1 MDKNENV
8 LKSGSRKLVDRTGN
22 KDYYIGLDIGTNS
35 VGWALTDD
43 KYNLQKIKSDKKD
56 KSTWGV
62 RLFEKADTAE
72 GRRTKRSMRRRY
84 DRRRVRLNYLK
95 ALFAPEINK
104 IDPSFFKRLENS
116 YLYVNKDKKT
126 GPRIDYA
133 NKNNIKLYKKSN
145 RFHLFEGEGITDEE
159 YYKDFPTIYHLR
171 SALITGKITKASI
184 NDSDKVET
192 EEPYVPSYNLYD
204 PRLVFLALHSLLK
217 SRGHF
222 LFDIDMD
229 SYKNGDHLKEN
240 IESIADI
247 LSLSIANDPNYKED
261 LVKLYKNEL
270 SELKKDKDN
279 DGNSRVVEYKTKTEK
294 NNKFKELVKVKSN
307 ASEIEDLN
315 FNECQKL
322 FYNII
327 ALSFGSPLTLKAPKD
342 EEKSLLEDFIEEIKI
357 DFNDEKFED
366 KLQEV
371 EVINDKIANAIKR
384 SYEVYVWSLL
394 SPILKD
400 KEYLCEGKIETYN
413 KHKEDLH
420 NLKCAIREILKDDI
434 DRDKKFKQ
442 IFDKKPGCFTYDAYV
457 HHREGK
463 GDGAKKEEEKSRLK
477 KFEKYIDEIISNN
490 RFKKYEEN
498 NENGKKIEKEIKDGT
513 FLPVLR
519 STENS
524 IVPNAVIKKE
534 YIEILKKAKENG
546 LSFLGETDKSKFKND
561 GSNKTPYDKILSLV
575 NFKIL
580 YYVGPLA
587 YERTMGVDDEEKEE
601 SINKWVVRKEEYKN
615 KEIMPWVFD
624 ESIDKGKTRTAF
636 ITRMTSYC
644 TYLRGCKVLPKNS
657 IYYQKMLV
665 LEELNNIRITI
676 NNKQISYNSDEAI
689 KLKQYI
695 FKEIYEKRA
704 TPPTVNQI
712 KTAIVS
718 YCKENYGDA
727 IKGKDIELSKIGGDD
742 ETKFKHSL
750 TSYFAFKNAFK
761 TSDGEE
767 IPLPDSE
774 KEELIKIYTVFG
786 KETEAAKEETETK
799 ENKDEKLRKY
809 NSLDESI
816 RNKIHNALSKISG
829 WGKYSKAFLTELTV
843 KNPAT
848 GTCDNILTWLW
859 NTNYNVSYLMSM
871 QTSDGNFEDKVNEF
885 NKNKTQTKNIRD
897 IKFSDIDALYVPI
910 STKRAIWQSVRII
923 KELIRIAGCSPKKIF
938 VETTRGDGEKGKT
951 TPSRHD
957 SLEEKYNKKEIKK
970 QAHEIQIDIDN
981 DLSPDLEK
989 YKNNLSS
996 ERLYLYFMQ
1005 CGRDMYTGDIIP
1017 IEDVIKGVNYDT
1029 DHIFARSLTD
1039 DDSVIDN
1046 KVLVSKTLNE
1056 DIKGNKTLMTSG
1068 VIKDRNKVEK
1078 LWKFL
1083 GDKEFIS
1090 KEKYRRLEY
1099 SLNHERLEES
1109 EVEGFINRQIVE
1121 TSQSTKAVMDLL
1133 KSYSFKING
1142 NVSSPEIVPV
1152 KAHLVSEFRNENMM
1166 YKSRTIN
1173 DMHHAKDA
1181 YLNIVVGNVY
1191 NTELTHNHWKD
1202 KLRNDGDDL
1211 NISSGIY
1218 KKKIIKSPDGTIAWV
1233 KNETIK
1239 TIESTMNREDVLL
1252 TRMQTTDKGELF
1264 EDGVNSF
1271 KIKMYNNNKTKNS
1284 KLPDVDAITPIKDK
1298 DVYYGYKDG
1307 GQCVA
1312 FFIYKQGKG
1321 KTRKAYICGLP
1332 QYYFYRLKQENKPIN
1347 EIIES
1352 YITNVLKKKDVELID
1367 NIILKQNF
1375 LLEKK
1380 NDNGRFIGYASGGT
1394 DLKQAFFPLY
1404 GDFEPYA
1411 IQICKF
1417 FEKRAKDRNYSL
1429 SDFNFR
1435 KDLYKDKDH
1444 KIRDYAKEEQRDLK
1458 RPRLTKEKNI
1468 EFFNFIVNLH
1478 KTEPFKNRPGSID
1491 KKSEGKPI
1499 SDLGKIDQFFLK
1511 LYVEDQKDQEDQ
1523 LETLYNLMKY
1533 MNGKRCNLPK
1543 TIKGYYKRDEY
1554 GNYLDKDG
1562 KTATD
1567 PGKRIRLDEKEI
1579 FNDCGRMKDGS
1590 FFRVEKGEKIRF
1602 INQSVT
1608 GLFENSF
1615 TISSEEE

>member
-1 MDKNENV
+1 MGKNENV
-8 LKSGSRKLVDRTGN
+8 LKNGSKKLVDRTGN

-43 KYNLQKIKSDKKD
+43 KYNLQKVRSDKKD

-62 RLFEKADTAE
+62 RSFEKADTAK
-72 GRRTKRSMRRRY
+72 GRRMSRSMRRRY

-116 YLYVNKDKKT
+116 YLYVNKDNMT

-133 NKNNIKLYKKSN
+133 NKNNIKLYQKSN

-159 YYKDFPTIYHLR
+159 YYRDFPTIYHLR
-171 SALITGKITKASI
+171 SALITGKITKAFI
-184 NDSDKVET
+184 NDNNKVET
-192 EEPYVPSYNLYD
+192 KSPYVPSYNLYD

-247 LSLSIANDPNYKED
+247 LSVSIANEPNYKGD

-270 SELKKDKDN
+270 TEQKKDK
-279 DGNSRVVEYKTKTEK
+279 NSDDKNKVVEYKIKTKNAK
-294 NNKFKELVKVKSN
+294 IKKFKELVKVKSN
-307 ASEIEDLN
+307 ASEIDVKERQD
-315 FNECQKL
+315 L

-327 ALSFGSPLTLKAPKD
+327 ELSFGKTKFEKSKD
-342 EEKSLLEDFIEEIKI
+342 TETSLLEGLEEEVEI
-357 DFNDEKFED
+357 DFSDEKFEG
-366 KLQEV
+366 KLQKLED
-371 EVINDKIANAIKR
+371 INNKIGAAIR
-384 SYEVYVWSLL
+384 ISYEIYVWAIL
-394 SPILKD
+394 SGILKGE
-400 KEYLCEGKIETYN
+400 KYKYICEGKIETYN

-420 NLKCAIREILKDDI
+420 NLKCAIREILKDDV

-442 IFDKKPGCFTYDAYV
+442 IFDKQTGCFTYDAYV

-477 KFEKYIDEIISNN
+477 KFEKYIDEIISNG
-490 RFKKYEEN
+490 RFKEYKEN

-534 YIEILKKAKENG
+534 YYEILEKAKENG
-546 LSFLGETDKSKFKND
+546 LSFLDEKDKSKFKND
-561 GSNKTPYDKILSLV
+561 GSKKTPYDKILSLV
-575 NFKIL
+575 DFKIP

-587 YERTMGVDDEEKEE
+587 YERSMGIDDEEKEE
-601 SINKWVVRKEEYKN
+601 SIRKWVVRNKGYED

-624 ESIDKGKTRTAF
+624 EAINKGETRKVFID
-636 ITRMTSYC
+636 RMVSDC

-676 NNKQISYNSDEAI
+676 NNNAIPYDSVEAI
-689 KLKQYI
+689 KIKQYV
-695 FKEIYEKRA
+695 FKNVYEKKVS
-704 TPPTVNQI
+704 PPTVNQI
-712 KTAIVS
+712 KTAIAS

-727 IKGKDIELSKIGGDD
+727 IKGKDIELSKIGGEDD
-742 ETKFKHSL
+742 TKFKHSL
-750 TSYFAFKNAFK
+750 TSYFAFKNAFE

-767 IPLPDSE
+767 NPLQDSE
-774 KEELIKIYTVFG
+774 KEELIKLYTVFG

-799 ENKDEKLRKY
+799 ENKEEKLKKY

-816 RNKIHNALSKISG
+816 KNKIHNALSKISG
-829 WGKYSKAFLTELTV
+829 WGKYSKEFLTELTV
-843 KNPAT
+843 KNQAT
-848 GTCDNILTWLW
+848 GTSDNILTWLW
-859 NTNYNVSYLMSM
+859 NTNYNISYLMRM
-871 QTSDGNFEDKVNEF
+871 QTSDGNFEDRVNEF

-897 IKFSDIDALYVPI
+897 IKFKDIDALYVSI
-910 STKRAIWQSVRII
+910 STKRAIWQTIRII
-923 KELIRIAGCSPKKIF
+923 KELVRIAGCPPKKIF

-951 TPSRHD
+951 TTSRHD
-957 SLEEKYNKKEIKK
+957 SLKEKYNSDEIRT

-981 DLSPDLEK
+981 DLSPDLET

-1017 IEDVIKGVNYDT
+1017 IGDVINGVNYDT

-1083 GDKEFIS
+1083 RDKEFIS

-1121 TSQSTKAVMDLL
+1121 TSQSTKAVMSLL
-1133 KSYSFKING
+1133 KNCSFKVNSED
-1142 NVSSPEIVPV
+1142 SSTEIVPV
-1152 KAHLVSEFRNENMM
+1152 KAHLVSEFRNKNMM

-1191 NTELTHNHWKD
+1191 NTELTHNHWKE
-1202 KLRNDGDDL
+1202 KLRNGGDL
-1211 NISSGIY
+1211 NISSDIY
-1218 KKKIIKSPDGTIAWV
+1218 NKKTIKSSDGTIAWV
-1233 KNETIK
+1233 KEETIK
-1239 TIESTMNREDVLL
+1239 TVGETMNRDDVLL
-1252 TRMQTTDKGELF
+1252 TRMQTTGKGELF

-1271 KIKMYNNNKTKNS
+1271 KIKMYNNKAKNS
-1284 KLPDVDAITPIKDK
+1284 KLPDVDAITSIKDK

-1307 GQCVA
+1307 GKGVV
-1312 FFIYKQGKG
+1312 FFVYKQGKG
-1321 KTRKAYICGLP
+1321 KNKKAYICGLP
-1332 QYYFYRLKQENKPIN
+1332 QYYYYRLKQENKPIN

-1375 LLEKK
+1375 LLEKE
-1380 NDNGRFIGYASGGT
+1380 DSNGMFIGYASGGT

-1404 GDFEPYA
+1404 GEFEPYA
-1411 IQICKF
+1411 MQICKF
-1417 FEKRAKDRNYSL
+1417 FEKRGKDRNYSL

-1435 KDLYKDKDH
+1435 KELYKDKDH
-1444 KIRDYAKEEQRDLK
+1444 KVRDYAKEDQRDAK
-1458 RPRLTKEKNI
+1458 RPKLTIKKNI
-1468 EFFNFIVNLH
+1468 EFLNFIVDLH
-1478 KTEPFKNRPGSID
+1478 KTESFKNRSGSID
-1491 KKSEGKPI
+1491 KKSKKKSM
-1499 SDLGKIDQFFLK
+1499 SDLEKVVQIFPELPKI
-1511 LYVEDQKDQEDQ
+1511 YVEDQEDQ
-1523 LETLYNLMKY
+1523 LETLYNLIKY
-1533 MNGKRCNLPK
+1533 MNGERVKLPK

-1554 GNYLDKDG
+1554 GNYLDKNG
-1562 KTATD
+1562 EKTTD
-1567 PGKRIRLDEKEI
+1567 LGKRIRLNEKEI
-1579 FNDCGRMKDGS
+1579 FNDCGRMNDGDV
-1590 FFRVEKGEKIRF
+1590 FRVEKGEIIKV

-1615 TISSEEE
+1615 TISLDEE